1 MKKFMKFGLIGILN
15 TLLTI
20 GSYMLFV
27 YLGMNYI
34 IANVIGYG
42 IGVINSYYWNKNW
55 VFQVSSNQRSIF
67 VKFVV
72 VNLITLVINTLA
84 LYILAN
90 YLDIHP
96 YLAQIFATGFG
107 LLINFFLNKKWTF
120 EK

>member
-15 TLLTI
+15 TLITI

-55 VFQVSSNQRSIF
+55 VFQVSSNQRNIF

-90 YLDIHP
+90 YLDMHP

>member
-15 TLLTI
+15 TLITI

-55 VFQVSSNQRSIF
+55 VFQVKLES
-67 VKFVV
+67 
-72 VNLITLVINTLA
+72 
-84 LYILAN
+84 
-90 YLDIHP
+90 
-96 YLAQIFATGFG
+96 
-107 LLINFFLNKKWTF
+107 KKYF
-120 EK
+120 CEVCCC